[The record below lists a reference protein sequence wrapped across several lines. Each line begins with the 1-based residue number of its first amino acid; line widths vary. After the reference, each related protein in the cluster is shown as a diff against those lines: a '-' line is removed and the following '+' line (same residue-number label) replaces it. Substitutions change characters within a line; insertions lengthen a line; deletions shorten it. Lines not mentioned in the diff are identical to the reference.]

1 MSAIQAGMSCIQW
14 ATAKFAGA
22 CMIRPGH
29 RIFLRSL
36 PAALAENPSAL
47 RSICTHFGE
56 VEDVWVRVVNRTAT
70 VHESWGFVRF
80 STAEGAHLAA
90 AGDWQQLLVSAGFP
104 GSVEVLPAEAELE
117 VSESLVAQA
126 LDADAKGAAHFDF
139 ESFREHFSQQLGR
152 PVLRRDAE
160 LIFQVLRKQRPDIS
174 VKAQLSSAKDAESG
188 SGSGILIITAY
199 STNYAPGNICAAANH
214 EYAAKHGYD
223 FLCDALPGRDMLE
236 AVAPRD
242 AHTWYKVLMLRRVMA
257 EGQHSHVLWVDADA
271 VVIDQA
277 KTLDSFIQEAE
288 GRDLIIQED
297 LSAECRVNCGV
308 MILRRS
314 KWSSCL
320 LRLLWEGNLS
330 RRHHCKPYYEQ
341 SALVRLLIEAGEL
354 ESRPQQRLQRPAL
367 SPKVCILPQRRLQ
380 TNRLREVQLD
390 GPERSFIF
398 HPLFASE
405 HFAEDKA
412 EALQRVCTAAG
423 VLCAEKK
430 ACR

>member
-1 MSAIQAGMSCIQW
+1 
-14 ATAKFAGA
+14 
-22 CMIRPGH
+22 
-29 RIFLRSL
+29 
-36 PAALAENPSAL
+36 
-47 RSICTHFGE
+47 
-56 VEDVWVRVVNRTAT
+56 
-70 VHESWGFVRF
+70 
-80 STAEGAHLAA
+80 
-90 AGDWQQLLVSAGFP
+90 
-104 GSVEVLPAEAELE
+104 
-117 VSESLVAQA
+117 
-126 LDADAKGAAHFDF
+126 
-139 ESFREHFSQQLGR
+139 
-152 PVLRRDAE
+152 
-160 LIFQVLRKQRPDIS
+160 
-174 VKAQLSSAKDAESG
+174 
-188 SGSGILIITAY
+188 
-199 STNYAPGNICAAANH
+199 
-214 EYAAKHGYD
+214 
-223 FLCDALPGRDMLE
+223 MLE